1 MGGRGVK
8 VHQKKILKWSDTVP
22 QIYRFPALWDSKQ
35 ITRLSLR
42 PKPSSVSRHLLAVP
56 WPRPSSPLVFKPAR
70 LIPSVICLHL
80 GKEERKQF
88 LLRNPQSVTL
98 RKEKKWLEN
107 LSRFLWEKR
116 PLEATVGRAHL

>member
-1 MGGRGVK
+1 MFI
-8 VHQKKILKWSDTVP
+8 KKILKWSDTVP
-22 QIYRFPALWDSKQ
+22 EIYRFPALWDSKQ

-80 GKEERKQF
+80 GKEERKQSF
-88 LLRNPQSVTL
+88 SSPVPNLLHLER
-98 RKEKKWLEN
+98 RKN
-107 LSRFLWEKR
+107 
-116 PLEATVGRAHL
+116 G